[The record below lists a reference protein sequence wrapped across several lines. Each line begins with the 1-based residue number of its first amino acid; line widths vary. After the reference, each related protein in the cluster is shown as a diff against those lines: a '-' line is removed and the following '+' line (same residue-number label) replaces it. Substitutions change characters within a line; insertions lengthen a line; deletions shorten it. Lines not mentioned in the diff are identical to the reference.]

1 MIKHG
6 MSDSTK
12 DTTITA
18 IIEEESGPKNK
29 LLYKEIMTK
38 QVISTIID
46 CVIDSYKVQTKNI
59 NPMHAIHKFQCT
71 E

>member
-38 QVISTIID
+38 QVISTI
-46 CVIDSYKVQTKNI
+46 
-59 NPMHAIHKFQCT
+59 A
-71 E
+71 